1 MAKNAHT
8 MHIRLSP
15 ELIKKFET
23 FHANNFCGLPAS
35 LIGRLLLI
43 DQLEKSEQELVAVVL
58 KHIQGRAPSP
68 KPGTNRTG
76 LDVHKGRNNG

>member
-23 FHANNFCGLPAS
+23 FHANNFSGLPAS
-35 LIGRLLLI
+35 LIARLLLI
-43 DQLEKSEQELVAVVL
+43 DQLEKSEQDLVSVIL
-58 KHIQGRAPSP
+58 KHIQGRAPTH
-68 KPGTNRTG
+68 KPGTNRIG
-76 LDVHKGRNNG
+76 SDSGKR

>member
-23 FHANNFCGLPAS
+23 FHANNFSGLPAS
-35 LIGRLLLI
+35 LIARLLLI

-58 KHIQGRAPSP
+58 KHIQGRPQAPRH
-68 KPGTNRTG
+68 GTNRVGTENS
-76 LDVHKGRNNG
+76 KK